1 MSDILQKILAT
12 KRVEIEAAEALL
24 SREDIVEEA
33 RDAVEP
39 RDFVGAIRSRIAAGQ
54 AAVIAEVKKASPSK
68 GVLRADFRPAEIA
81 RSYEAGG
88 AACLSVLT
96 DRDYFQGSPDY
107 LQQAREACSLPVL
120 RKDFIIDAYQV
131 FEARAMG
138 ADCILLIVAAFL
150 PPDGTVNSA
159 TSRAALSHLLE
170 LEQLAHDLGMAV
182 LVEVHSA
189 DELDIALQMTTPLL
203 GINNRN
209 LRTFEVTLDTTLSQ
223 LARIPADRIVVT
235 ESGILGREDVQLM
248 RGRDVHAFLV
258 GEAFMRADDPG
269 AQLAALFA

>member
-12 KRVEIEAAEALL
+12 KREEIEIAEQTL
-24 SREDIVEEA
+24 SREDIVEAA
-33 RDAVEP
+33 RDGAP
-39 RDFVGAIRSRIAAGQ
+39 TRDFVAAVRAKISAGE

-68 GVLRADFRPAEIA
+68 GILREHFVPAEIA
-81 RSYEAGG
+81 QSYERGG

-96 DRDYFQGSPDY
+96 DRQYFQGATEY
-107 LQQAREACSLPVL
+107 LQQAREACALPVL

-150 PPDGTVNSA
+150 PPDGTVNSS
-159 TSRAALSHLLE
+159 TTRAALSQLLE

-189 DELDIALQMTTPLL
+189 EELDIALQMTTPLL

-209 LRTFEVTLDTTLSQ
+209 LRTFEVTLETTLSQ
-223 LARIPADRIVVT
+223 LARIPASRIIVT
-235 ESGILGREDVQLM
+235 ESGILGRADVQRM
-248 RGRDVHAFLV
+248 REAAVHAFLV
-258 GEAFMRADDPG
+258 GEAFMRAPDPG
-269 AQLAALFA
+269 AQLSSLFV